1 MWLLPTGYNFLLQ
14 AGSTANDAF
23 SAVYA
28 LAALDFGCR
37 AWESRQPRDGW
48 LSLLAVALL
57 TGTKPTSLP
66 LLLPWLILVF
76 PLLARLR
83 LAWLSALSALALAV
97 LVSFFPVA
105 LMNKLHAGDWL
116 GTSVESS
123 RLEMHQPLV
132 GILGNGFE
140 LLQDNI
146 VPPLFPAARWWDQ
159 HVLSVIPHAWVA
171 DFQDGFFATGELPT
185 EDWAGVG
192 FGVAMLALVAVVESL
207 LMGRSANQN
216 GAVSRPIPAVV
227 RRCVLAAPWVALLA
241 YCAKAGMATPARLIA
256 PYYPLLLPLLLAGA
270 GQRQV
275 VRRIWWRVLVGVVLL
290 LALVVLILSPD
301 RPLWPARTILSA
313 SLARH
318 PDQRL
323 IARALKV
330 YTVYSERSDPLAG
343 VRELLPQDTKVVGFI
358 GTGDDCDISLWR
370 PFGKRRVEHFLLTD
384 PPEQIRQR
392 VEYVVLGG
400 FNLEGHNVTLDAWLQ
415 RSGAELVGATNA
427 TLKVAEGPQSWYVV
441 RFKQ

>member
-1 MWLLPTGYNFLLQ
+1 MSFLPLVRFWIWISVFASVAGWTLSALGQLNRPGDAAFLAVFAVLVWVCRKELGFVPGGRISRKTKFLRRFRRPLPFCFAALVFLIFLGGVIYPPTNYTGLTYHVPRVLHWLAEGRWHWIHTSDNRMNYSGCDFEWLFAPLLLFAKSDRALFLFNFTPFLLLPGLVFSAFTRLGVHPRVAWQWMWVLPTGYNFLLQ
-14 AGSTANDAF
+14 AGSTANDAV

-28 LAALDFGCR
+28 LAAVDFACR

-192 FGVAMLALVAVVESL
+192 FGVAMLALVAVVASL

-216 GAVSRPIPAVV
+216 GAVSGRSRPWCAAAFWP
-227 RRCVLAAPWVALLA
+227 RRGLRYWH
-241 YCAKAGMATPARLIA
+241 IA
-256 PYYPLLLPLLLAGA
+256 PRLA
-270 GQRQV
+270 
-275 VRRIWWRVLVGVVLL
+275 WRH
-290 LALVVLILSPD
+290 
-301 RPLWPARTILSA
+301 
-313 SLARH
+313 RH
-318 PDQRL
+318 
-323 IARALKV
+323 
-330 YTVYSERSDPLAG
+330 G
-343 VRELLPQDTKVVGFI
+343 
-358 GTGDDCDISLWR
+358 
-370 PFGKRRVEHFLLTD
+370 
-384 PPEQIRQR
+384 
-392 VEYVVLGG
+392 
-400 FNLEGHNVTLDAWLQ
+400 
-415 RSGAELVGATNA
+415 
-427 TLKVAEGPQSWYVV
+427 
-441 RFKQ
+441 

>member
-1 MWLLPTGYNFLLQ
+1 
-14 AGSTANDAF
+14 
-23 SAVYA
+23 
-28 LAALDFGCR
+28 
-37 AWESRQPRDGW
+37 
-48 LSLLAVALL
+48 
-57 TGTKPTSLP
+57 
-66 LLLPWLILVF
+66 
-76 PLLARLR
+76 
-83 LAWLSALSALALAV
+83 
-97 LVSFFPVA
+97 
-105 LMNKLHAGDWL
+105 
-116 GTSVESS
+116 
-123 RLEMHQPLV
+123 
-132 GILGNGFE
+132 
-140 LLQDNI
+140 
-146 VPPLFPAARWWDQ
+146 
-159 HVLSVIPHAWVA
+159 
-171 DFQDGFFATGELPT
+171 
-185 EDWAGVG
+185 
-192 FGVAMLALVAVVESL
+192 
-207 LMGRSANQN
+207 
-216 GAVSRPIPAVV
+216 
-227 RRCVLAAPWVALLA
+227 
-241 YCAKAGMATPARLIA
+241 MATPARLIA

-400 FNLEGHNVTLDAWLQ
+400 FNLEGHNVTHRRLAATVW
-415 RSGAELVGATNA
+415 RGTRCRTNA